1 MPCDRRQKGGKEVM
15 GAFAKIVATAMVSI
29 FVQNAIFERALG
41 ANVVIYASRK
51 NSHVVG
57 FTIGMTAMTT
67 VASIIS
73 YFLDGLL
80 LPLEL
85 GYLFMPL
92 VYVTVISILYVL
104 ALLFLWRLFPDTFA
118 LIKKHAHLAI
128 VNCTVLGALFLNSAY
143 GSDIWS
149 YIGYGF
155 GTGIGFFLAC
165 FMLNIAHEKL
175 DSDKIPRAF
184 RGYPI
189 MLIYIGIVSMGF
201 YVLVGYTAKF

>member
-1 MPCDRRQKGGKEVM
+1 M
-15 GAFAKIVATAMVSI
+15 GAFAKIIATAMVSI

-51 NSHVVG
+51 NNHVVG

-67 VASIIS
+67 VASVIT

-92 VYVTVISILYVL
+92 VYITIISILYVL
-104 ALLFLWRLFPDTFA
+104 ALLFLWRLFPDIFA
-118 LIKKHAHLAI
+118 RIKKHAHLAI
-128 VNCTVLGALFLNSAY
+128 VNCTVLGALFLNSVH
-143 GSDIWS
+143 GNDIWS

-175 DSDKIPRAF
+175 DSDKIPKAF

-201 YVLVGYTAKF
+201 YVLVGYTVNF

>member
-104 ALLFLWRLFPDTFA
+104 ALLFLWRLFPNTFA

>member
-1 MPCDRRQKGGKEVM
+1 MD
-15 GAFAKIVATAMVSI
+15 AFAKIVSTAMLSV
-29 FVQNAIFERALG
+29 FVQNAIFDRALG
-41 ANVVIYASRK
+41 SNVVIYASRR
-51 NSHVVG
+51 NTHVLG
-57 FTIGMTAMTT
+57 FTIGITAMTT

-92 VYVTVISILYVL
+92 VYVTVISVLYVL
-104 ALLFLWRLFPDTFA
+104 ALMFLWRLFPDTFA
-118 LIKKHAHLAI
+118 RIKKHAHLAI

-165 FMLNIAHEKL
+165 FMLNIAQEKL

-201 YVLVGYTAKF
+201 YVLVGYTASF

>member
-1 MPCDRRQKGGKEVM
+1 M

-118 LIKKHAHLAI
+118 MIKKHAHLAI

-155 GTGIGFFLAC
+155 GTGFFLAC

>member
-1 MPCDRRQKGGKEVM
+1 M

-155 GTGIGFFLAC
+155 GTWIGFFLAC

>member
-1 MPCDRRQKGGKEVM
+1 M

-41 ANVVIYASRK
+41 AHVVIYASRK

-118 LIKKHAHLAI
+118 MIKKHAHLAI

>member
-1 MPCDRRQKGGKEVM
+1 MET
-15 GAFAKIVATAMVSI
+15 FAKIVATAMVSV

-51 NSHVVG
+51 NTHVTG
-57 FTIGMTAMTT
+57 FTVGITAMTT
-67 VASIIS
+67 VASVIT
-73 YFLDGLL
+73 YFLDGVL

-92 VYVTVISILYVL
+92 VYITVISVLYVL
-104 ALLFLWRLFPDTFA
+104 TLLFLWRLFPDFYA
-118 LIKKHAHLAI
+118 RIKKHVHLAI

-143 GSDIWS
+143 GSDIRS

-175 DSDKIPRAF
+175 DSDKIPKAF

-201 YVLVGYTAKF
+201 YVLVGYTANF

>member
-1 MPCDRRQKGGKEVM
+1 M

-51 NSHVVG
+51 NSPGVG

-104 ALLFLWRLFPDTFA
+104 ALLFLWRLFPNTFA